1 MKYTVNNKTYSL
13 KIFWEHITLQDAVEI
28 SKIKIAADDFF
39 KLMDKE
45 IDEIDDNDREYI
57 IEVLRILSTT
67 PKTILKK
74 IKPEYLFL
82 LWAEVKDKVNGL
94 FNFNF
99 ESYKSLGFEGFNFK
113 GKYYK
118 LPKYIVIDD
127 KPVLCYNEPSKN
139 IIEALNIAQ
148 VMSTLKNEGISYMRY
163 LCAIYLKEEDEE
175 FYDEEKITKRAE
187 LFKTLPMSIVL
198 ECFFFIYIFGNLLIT
213 NSLLFSL
220 KRRRKEKLMKVL
232 YLILGSISLLIHKL
246 QALFKKSKDSV
257 YGSYS
262 NYLNFLLIKTIRKR
276 RNLKK

>member
-1 MKYTVNNKTYSL
+1 MKYKVNNKTYSL
-13 KIFWEHITLQDAVEI
+13 KIFWEYITLQDAVEI
-28 SKIKIAADDFF
+28 SKIKIAADDFL

-45 IDEIDDNDREYI
+45 FDEIDDNDREYI

-67 PKTILKK
+67 PKTILEK

-99 ESYKSLGFEGFNFK
+99 ESYKPLGFEGFNFK

-262 NYLNFLLIKTIRKR
+262 NYLNSLLIKTIRKG

>member
-1 MKYTVNNKTYSL
+1 MKYKVNNKTYSL
-13 KIFWEHITLQDAVEI
+13 KIFWEYITLQDAVDI
-28 SKIKIAADDFF
+28 SKIKIKEEDLV

-45 IDEIDDNDREYI
+45 FDEIDDNDREYI

-67 PKTILKK
+67 PKTILEK
-74 IKPEYLFL
+74 IKPEYMFL

-99 ESYKSLGFEGFNFK
+99 ESYKPLGFEGFNFK

-118 LPKYIVIDD
+118 LPKYIIIDD

-213 NSLLFSL
+213 NSLLFSP

-262 NYLNFLLIKTIRKR
+262 NYLNFLLIKTIRKG